1 MKYKM
6 IGYCDETSTR
16 KWNTL
21 GKLSEFGDYY
31 KMIDYMK
38 RRCSVDG
45 DVVERRDVEIDSDEL
60 VHVDDKYIITYRDF
74 MCGQVFLYER
84 V

>member
-1 MKYKM
+1 MKYKT
-6 IGYCDETSTR
+6 IGYCDEMSTR

-21 GKLSEFGDYY
+21 GKLSEFGDYS

-38 RRCSVDG
+38 KRCSVDG
-45 DVVERRDVEIDSDEL
+45 DVVEKDIEIDSDEL
-60 VHVDDKYIITYRDF
+60 VHEDDKYIITYRDF

-84 V
+84 VL

>member
-1 MKYKM
+1 MKYKL
-6 IGYCDETSTR
+6 IAHCDEISTR
-16 KWNTL
+16 KWKTL
-21 GKLSEFGDYY
+21 EKLFTFGEIQ
-31 KMIDYMK
+31 KFIDYIK

-45 DVVERRDVEIDSDEL
+45 EVVEKDIETDSDEL
-60 VHVDDKYIITYRDF
+60 VYEDDKYIVTYRDF

>member
-1 MKYKM
+1 
-6 IGYCDETSTR
+6 
-16 KWNTL
+16 
-21 GKLSEFGDYY
+21 
-31 KMIDYMK
+31 MIDYMK

-45 DVVERRDVEIDSDEL
+45 DVVEKDIEIDSDEL
-60 VHVDDKYIITYRDF
+60 VCEEGEYIITYRDF

>member
-1 MKYKM
+1 MKYKT
-6 IGYCDETSTR
+6 IGYCDEILTR

-21 GKLSEFGDYY
+21 GKLSEFGDYS

-45 DVVERRDVEIDSDEL
+45 DVVEKDIEIDSDEL
-60 VHVDDKYIITYRDF
+60 VCEEGEYIITYRDF